1 MPTSKTYDGRADTG
15 GSPLGLE
22 LLLLLFFSVGGGGGA
37 EVEAE
42 EEPDEEE
49 PDLGNM

>member
-15 GSPLGLE
+15 GSPFRLE
-22 LLLLLFFSVGGGGGA
+22 LLFFMGGGVV
-37 EVEAE
+37 EVEVE
-42 EEPDEEE
+42 KELDGEE

>member
-1 MPTSKTYDGRADTG
+1 MPTSKTYDGSADTG
-15 GSPLGLE
+15 GSPLALE
-22 LLLLLFFSVGGGGGA
+22 LPLLFLFSVDGSGV

-42 EEPDEEE
+42 EELDGGE